1 MAGEGINIEG
11 PGHRRALYQV
21 GDELVYPRKLF
32 VCPALGI
39 LLSSPEAQG
48 EDLVGFGI
56 RQKKNY
62 VHETWLVFE
71 DRQDLIVNS
80 FGELSDLAGL
90 GRDGDDST
98 EHSISPFGNRHAEP
112 TLDKFIGSITEKRC
126 EAQAGSSTIFMKI

>member
-1 MAGEGINIEG
+1 MAGGGIDIEG

-21 GDELVYPRKLF
+21 GDELVDPRKLF

-71 DRQDLIVNS
+71 DWQDLIVNS

-90 GRDGDDST
+90 GRDGHDSR
-98 EHSISPFGNRHAEP
+98 EHCVSPFE
-112 TLDKFIGSITEKRC
+112 FIGSSSIRHTLC
-126 EAQAGSSTIFMKI
+126 STGSRGQLLRNGAMRK

>member
-1 MAGEGINIEG
+1 MAGENINIEG
-11 PGHRRALYQV
+11 PGHWRALYQV
-21 GDELVYPRKLF
+21 GDELVDPRKLF

-71 DRQDLIVNS
+71 GWQDLIVNS
-80 FGELSDLAGL
+80 FGERSDLAGL
-90 GRDGDDST
+90 GRDGHDST
-98 EHSISPFGNRHAEP
+98 EHSISPNGH
-112 TLDKFIGSITEKRC
+112 
-126 EAQAGSSTIFMKI
+126 SSRRAYA

>member
-21 GDELVYPRKLF
+21 GDELVDPRKLF
-32 VCPALGI
+32 ACPALGI

-48 EDLVGFGI
+48 ENLVGFGI

-71 DRQDLIVNS
+71 DRQDLIANS

-98 EHSISPFGNRHAEP
+98 EHSISPNGHIRHAEP
-112 TLDKFIGSITEKRC
+112 TLDKFKGSIAEKRC
-126 EAQAGSSTIFMKI
+126 RARKRRPRRS